1 MPPAKYEAI
10 KRKLLAEG
18 QRPADAKTPAAKIYN
33 GTRARGEAPVTG
45 HHSSDAMERA
55 RYRSKK

>member
-18 QRPADAKTPAAKIYN
+18 QRPADAKTTAAKIYN
-33 GTRARGEAPVTG
+33 GTRARGEAPVTN
-45 HHSSDAMERA
+45 HSSDAMERA